1 MVGTIKVPIFNSNKK
16 VMRTLVI
23 HPHDESTHFLK
34 PIYENI
40 PHKTVITGGYNTDEV
55 ENLISQHDRI
65 IMLGH
70 GSPNGLFS
78 VGQFVSSYGYVINFD
93 TVKLLRNKE
102 CIFIW
107 CHANQFVEKHN
118 LKGFCSG
125 MFVSEVGEA
134 LLYKLRGDKKLINES
149 NDTFAFMLGSVINQS
164 LPEIYEQVRK
174 DYGWLAER
182 NEIAK
187 YNHERLMLAE

>member
-1 MVGTIKVPIFNSNKK
+1 MHK
-16 VMRTLVI
+16 TLVI
-23 HPHDESTHFLK
+23 HPHDQSTHFLK

-40 PHKTVITGGYNTDEV
+40 PNKTIITGGLFVDEV
-55 ENLISQHDRI
+55 NKLIYNHDQI

-70 GSPNGLFS
+70 GSPKGLFGVNFKRS
-78 VGQFVSSYGYVINFD
+78 YVID
-93 TVKLLRNKE
+93 EDQVDLLQDKE

-107 CHANQFVEKHN
+107 CHADQFVKQHG
-118 LKGFCSG
+118 LKGFYSG

-134 LLYKLRGDKKLINES
+134 LMYKLKGDKKLINES
-149 NDTFAFMLGSVINQS
+149 NNTFAFMLGSVINQP
-164 LPEIYEQVRK
+164 LPEIYKQVKK

-187 YNHERLMLAE
+187 YNHERLALAE

>member
-1 MVGTIKVPIFNSNKK
+1 LVGTIKVPIFNLNKK

-23 HPHDESTHFLK
+23 HPHDVSTHFLK

-40 PHKTVITGGYNTDEV
+40 PNKTIITGGLFTDEV
-55 ENLISQHDRI
+55 NKLICSHDQI

-70 GSPNGLFS
+70 GSSRGLFG
-78 VGQFVSSYGYVINFD
+78 VNFKRNYVISED
-93 TVKLLRNKE
+93 QADLLQDKE

-107 CHANQFVEKHN
+107 CHADRFVNEHN
-118 LKGFCSG
+118 LKGLYSG

-134 LLYKLRGDKKLINES
+134 LLYQLKGDKKLIDES
-149 NDTFAFMLGSVINQS
+149 NNTFAFMLGSVINSS
-164 LPEIYEQVRK
+164 LNKVYTQVKK

-187 YNHERLMLAE
+187 YNHERIGLAE

>member
-1 MVGTIKVPIFNSNKK
+1 MK
-16 VMRTLVI
+16 TLVI
-23 HPHDESTHFLK
+23 HPFDRSTHFLRE
-34 PIYENI
+34 IYEDI
-40 PHKTVITGGYNTDEV
+40 PHKTVITGGYTIAEI
-55 ENLISQHDRI
+55 ENLILAHNRI

-78 VGQFVSSYGYVINFD
+78 VGQFGGSNGYIVDFK
-93 TVKLLRNKE
+93 TAELLRDKQN
-102 CIFIW
+102 IYIW

-134 LLYKLRGDKKLINES
+134 LVYGLKGDKRLIEES
-149 NDTFAFMLGSVINQS
+149 NNTFAFMLGSVINK
-164 LPEIYEQVRK
+164 PMNEAYEQLK
-174 DYGWLAER
+174 SEYGWLAGR

>member
-1 MVGTIKVPIFNSNKK
+1 MHK
-16 VMRTLVI
+16 TLVI
-23 HPHDESTHFLK
+23 HPHDQSTHFLK

-40 PHKTVITGGYNTDEV
+40 PNKTIITGGLFVDEV
-55 ENLISQHDRI
+55 NKLIYNHDQI

-70 GSPNGLFS
+70 GSPKGLFGVNFKRS
-78 VGQFVSSYGYVINFD
+78 YVID
-93 TVKLLRNKE
+93 EDQVDLLQDKE

-107 CHANQFVEKHN
+107 CHADQFVKQHG
-118 LKGFCSG
+118 LKGFYSG

-134 LLYKLRGDKKLINES
+134 LMYKLKGDKKLINES
-149 NDTFAFMLGSVINQS
+149 NNTFAFMLGSVINQP
-164 LPEIYEQVRK
+164 LPEIYKQIKK

-187 YNHERLMLAE
+187 YNHERLALAE

>member
-1 MVGTIKVPIFNSNKK
+1 MK
-16 VMRTLVI
+16 TLVI

-34 PIYENI
+34 PIYDNI
-40 PHKTVITGGYNTDEV
+40 PNKTVITGGLFVDEV
-55 ENLISQHDRI
+55 NKLIYNHDQI

-70 GSPNGLFS
+70 GSPRGLFGVNFQRS
-78 VGQFVSSYGYVINFD
+78 YVVGEDQVD
-93 TVKLLRNKE
+93 LLQDKE

-107 CHANQFVEKHN
+107 CHADQFVKEHN
-118 LKGFCSG
+118 LKGLYSG

-134 LLYKLRGDKKLINES
+134 LLYQLKGDKKLINES
-149 NDTFAFMLGSVINQS
+149 NNTFAFMLGSVINRP
-164 LPEIYEQVRK
+164 LPDIYEQIKK

-187 YNHERLMLAE
+187 YNHERIGLAE

>member
-1 MVGTIKVPIFNSNKK
+1 
-16 VMRTLVI
+16 MRTLVI

-40 PHKTVITGGYNTDEV
+40 PHKTVITGDWSIAEV
-55 ENLISQHDRI
+55 ESLISMHDRI
-65 IMLGH
+65 IMMGH
-70 GSPNGLFS
+70 GSPKGLFGINFNRS
-78 VGQFVSSYGYVINFD
+78 YVIDED
-93 TVKLLRNKE
+93 TVSLLKNKE

-118 LKGFCSG
+118 LKGFSSG

-134 LLYKLRGDKKLINES
+134 LLYQLKGDKKLIQES
-149 NDTFAFMLGSVINQS
+149 NDTFAFMLGSVINQPLS
-164 LPEIYEQVRK
+164 EAYKQVKK